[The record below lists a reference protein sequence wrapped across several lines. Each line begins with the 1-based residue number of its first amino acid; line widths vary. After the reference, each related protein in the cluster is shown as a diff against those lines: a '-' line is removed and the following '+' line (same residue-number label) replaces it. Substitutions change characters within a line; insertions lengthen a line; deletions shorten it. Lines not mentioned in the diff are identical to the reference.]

1 MKKHLKA
8 LAKWSYV
15 LGIIGMLFGAFVAL
29 MGIPLFYVGA
39 VPGLLIVILNI
50 RLLQA
55 SRSAKRLNYNL
66 RLMKNDDDIYDETM
80 KKFSSYFRMQFWV
93 VFFILIIV
101 IGVGAGMV
109 AVPMDYL
116 TLIQEQFM
124 RTVPFI

>member
-66 RLMKNDDDIYDETM
+66 RLMKNDDEVYDETL
-80 KKFSSYFRMQFWV
+80 KKFASYFRMQFWV
-93 VFFILIIV
+93 TLLFLMVV
-101 IGVGAGMV
+101 IGVGGGMIV
-109 AVPMDYL
+109 VPMDYMA
-116 TLIQEQFM
+116 LIQEQFI